1 MSAEVEKLLAELG
14 IDGTQTI
21 AEAVAA
27 VQALNQKREQG
38 DGLEHLWLSDL
49 RRHPNGEVRLYSS
62 DGKLISGT
70 YTYQVTA
77 SVDAMVRAAARR

>member
-1 MSAEVEKLLAELG
+1 MSAEVEKLLADLG

-21 AEAVAA
+21 AEAVAN
-27 VQALNQKREQG
+27 VQALNQKRDHG
-38 DGLEHLWLSDL
+38 DDLEHLWLTDL

-77 SVDAMVRAAARR
+77 SIDAMIRQAATQ